1 MIKIITGRIFLLL
14 SLAITLTANASDKVE
29 HTFDNYVMIEKP
41 KVIADNCLV
50 DACLIVY
57 VAPWCPTCKKIRP
70 TIIALVDELKK
81 EGKSVTLIVGK
92 DKPQRVTAYAKN
104 FPFPIVEDPTGIYWK
119 EMKMVGVPYFA
130 VINKK
135 GKILT
140 DHFGG
145 YTSVEAFRMK
155 LKI

>member
-1 MIKIITGRIFLLL
+1 MIKVITTGIFLLF
-14 SLAITLTANASDKVE
+14 SFAITLTANAANTQQ

-50 DACLIVY
+50 DECLIVY

-70 TIIALVDELKK
+70 TIIALVEALKK

-104 FPFPIVEDPTGIYWK
+104 FAFPILEDPTGIYWK

-130 VINKK
+130 VINSK
-135 GKILT
+135 GKILN

-155 LKI
+155 LNI